1 MNNIDLGNTS
11 GYYFF
16 EETIRTVQDLV
27 DRLNNIDDSKDF
39 SLTHRRDEYYLLGY
53 KLNNLYFPLVGF
65 DRDNREWDI
74 RSDLSSLGYYSQ
86 KKIVDFLT
94 CPNWKVGFPERKY
107 NIIIG
112 MDSNGIKSV
121 YKKLNKGR
129 YLIDAL
135 ANRADFNIEPYLF
148 TESEIEDLKST
159 LPENM
164 QKIVDLGKVEVKDD

>member
-16 EETIRTVQDLV
+16 EEKIKTVQDLV

-74 RSDLSSLGYYSQ
+74 RSDLSGLGYYSQ
-86 KKIVDFLT
+86 KKIVDFLA
-94 CPNWKVGFPERKY
+94 CPDWKEWLPERKY
-107 NIIIG
+107 NIVIG
-112 MDSNGIKSV
+112 NCTDGAKTYWKKDRNDFITFTTHDDESKSIDFMFTKTEIK
-121 YKKLNKGR
+121 K
-129 YLIDAL
+129 
-135 ANRADFNIEPYLF
+135 
-148 TESEIEDLKST
+148 LKST
-159 LPENM
+159 LPTNM
-164 QKIVDLGKVEVKDD
+164 AKIVDLGKVEVKDD